1 MAIQVTNTTI
11 QEVKHSDRFE
21 PRYHHVFNK
30 FNEYEKTSKYKILRL
45 GDKKILQRVTDG
57 EHAGQTFVGKG
68 IRFVK
73 NSAVKDF
80 TINLFD
86 GFL

>member
-1 MAIQVTNTTI
+1 MAIQVTNTAI
-11 QEVKHSDRFE
+11 QKVKGSDRFE
-21 PRYHHVFNK
+21 PRYHHVFSK
-30 FNEYEKTSKYKILRL
+30 FDEYEKTSKFKILRF
-45 GDKKILQRVTDG
+45 GDKRILQKITDG
-57 EHAGQTFVGKG
+57 EHAGQTFVDKG
-68 IRFVK
+68 VRFVK